1 MTRLA
6 TEVGIEGKLGG
17 QADVRGV
24 SGTWRHLTDAVNSM
38 ANNLTE
44 QVRNIAQVATAI
56 AQGDLQ
62 KKIVVDVT
70 RRDPRAEEHHQ
81 HHGRSAVG
89 RSPTR

>member
-1 MTRLA
+1 M
-6 TEVGIEGKLGG
+6 
-17 QADVRGV
+17 RGV

-62 KKIVVDVT
+62 KKIVVDVEG
-70 RRDPRAEEHHQ
+70 RDPRAEEHHQ
-81 HHGRSAVG
+81 HHGRSAVA